1 MWYHKGTSYNITLLF
16 VAVVEEIVCHG
27 YQRLCAPSGLCKG
40 CLPVRRHRVYA
51 ALLHSV
57 AGRQAIEEVLSFR
70 PASAMHSSCH
80 GDCYTVRIRGEEKRL
95 FFERTDPR
103 FAGCLGRWFVEKDAE

>member
-1 MWYHKGTSYNITLLF
+1 MCIRDS
-16 VAVVEEIVCHG
+16 A
-27 YQRLCAPSGLCKG
+27 CAP
-40 CLPVRRHRVYA
+40 HRVYVKVVSLFDA
-51 ALLHSV
+51 IGYMQPCSILWQD
-57 AGRQAIEEVLSFR
+57 GRVFPIEEVLSFR

-103 FAGCLGRWFVEKDAE
+103 FTGCLGRWFVEKDVE